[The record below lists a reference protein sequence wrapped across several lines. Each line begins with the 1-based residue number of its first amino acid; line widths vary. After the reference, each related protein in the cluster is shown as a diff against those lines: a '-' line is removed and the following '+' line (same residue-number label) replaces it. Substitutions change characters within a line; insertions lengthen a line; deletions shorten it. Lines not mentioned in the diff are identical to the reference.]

1 MISDRVAAALWHR
14 SDLSW
19 KLRPEQLRLKQGLEA
34 QAVQLAV
41 YNISRR
47 FGKTYTLV
55 TYALEQALRSQQKIR
70 FGCAFLTDLEEFI
83 LPAFEQ
89 ILADCPDKLR
99 PRYLRARK
107 VWLFPNGSEIKLVG
121 LDKSPQGLRG
131 NAISKIIVDEAG
143 YVQNLRHIY
152 TSIII
157 PATMKQ
163 KDIKLIFLS
172 TPPASPDHYFV
183 TLIAKA
189 STQTNGHYVCL
200 TIDDISDLHSDERAR
215 MMYEVGGEMSV
226 EAQREFFCRL
236 VVDSTLALTPEFDE
250 KRHVKETLRPVH
262 TKYWL
267 SGDTAGLR
275 DKDVF
280 HLWCYDFARAKFV
293 CLDERSFPL
302 NTPTSVIVAEVLKME
317 NGLKLTRHVDA
328 PGRTQID
335 MMAQGFACAL
345 PRKDELHATIN
356 QVRLALTHDR
366 VEIDPKCKLLIAT
379 LKTGTLNKQRTDL
392 ARTEALGHQDAF
404 MSFAYGLRHG
414 NLMNPFPFADG
425 RRPSDVY
432 IASTFRDERN
442 SSLSALKSIFKRV

>member
-1 MISDRVAAALWHR
+1 MDSSKAATALWYR
-14 SDLSW
+14 GDLSW
-19 KLRPEQLRLKQGLEA
+19 KLRPEQLKLKEGLEG

-55 TYALEQALRSQQKIR
+55 VYALEQALRYNQKIR
-70 FGCAFLTDLEEFI
+70 FGCAYLTDLEEFI

-107 VWLFPNGSEIKLVG
+107 VWLFANGSEIKLVG

-172 TPPASPDHYFV
+172 TPPPSPDHYFV

-189 STQTNGHYVCL
+189 STQANGHYVCL
-200 TIDDISDLHSDERAR
+200 TIDDISDLPREERQR
-215 MMYEVGGEMSV
+215 MMDEVGGEYGV

-236 VVDSTLALTPEFDE
+236 IIDQTLALTPEFDE
-250 KRHVKETLRPVH
+250 KRHVKDAVRPIH
-262 TKYWL
+262 TKYWV

-280 HLWCYDFARAKFV
+280 HLWCYDFARAKYL
-293 CLDERSFPL
+293 CIDERSFPL
-302 NTPTSVIVAEVLKME
+302 NTPTSTIVAEVLRME
-317 NGLKLTRHVDA
+317 GGLKVTRHVDA

-335 MMAQGFACAL
+335 MMAQGFAAAL

-356 QVRLALTHDR
+356 QVRLALTQDR

-379 LKTGTLNKQRTDL
+379 LKTGTLNRTRTDL
-392 ARTEALGHQDAF
+392 ARTEALGHCDAF
-404 MSFAYGLRHG
+404 MSLAYGLRHG
-414 NLMNPFPFADG
+414 NLMNPYPFADG
-425 RRPSDVY
+425 RRPIDVY
-432 IASTFRDERN
+432 VPSTYQDDRHT
-442 SSLSALKSIFKRV
+442 SMTTLKSIFKRV